1 MSPLIQG
8 KVLRLLQE
16 QTFERVG
23 SNEQIQTDV
32 RIIAA
37 THRPLEDMVKNGE
50 FRQDLLY
57 RLNSYTIQLPPL
69 RERRDDIPA
78 LLEYF
83 LRRAKAD
90 MGRTQLAGISK
101 EALDLLLAYDWPGNI
116 RELQSV
122 VRQSLLNTTGPVVL
136 RESLPESL
144 QAAAT
149 TADRNSPLNDSN
161 VRDSSGDGVAA
172 ESLPSATAQTEFTAT
187 DLPSDTDKQEK
198 RSEQP
203 SAGSIFFDLD
213 RFIGERIA
221 SGSNSVYNDVI
232 TEVERRLITQVLV
245 HTEGNQSKAADMLG
259 VTRGKVRDR
268 VAAFGIKM
276 NHSIRLEDAGNA
288 NDEDAAEGP

>member
-1 MSPLIQG
+1 MLSVFKAIGRVANQRIPVLIRGESGTGKELVARALVDNGNRADKPFMSINCAAIPEALLESELFGHERGAFTGADKRRIGRFEQCHGGTIFLDEIGDMSPLIQG

-37 THRPLEDMVKNGE
+37 THRPLEEMVKNGE

-90 MGRTQLAGISK
+90 MGRTQLTGISK
-101 EALDLLLAYDWPGNI
+101 DALDLLLAYDWPGNI

-144 QAAAT
+144 QAVPT
-149 TADRNSPLNDSN
+149 TSDRSQPNDSN
-161 VRDSSGDGVAA
+161 VRNSSGEGMAA
-172 ESLPSATAQTEFTAT
+172 ESLISETSQT
-187 DLPSDTDKQEK
+187 
-198 RSEQP
+198 
-203 SAGSIFFDLD
+203 
-213 RFIGERIA
+213 
-221 SGSNSVYNDVI
+221 
-232 TEVERRLITQVLV
+232 RRLP
-245 HTEGNQSKAADMLG
+245 A
-259 VTRGKVRDR
+259 R
-268 VAAFGIKM
+268 
-276 NHSIRLEDAGNA
+276 
-288 NDEDAAEGP
+288 